1 MRFARRQIV
10 PGIAFGSANSFPG
23 VDYSMPFQL
32 ESNYRPR
39 GDQGQAIAKLLK
51 SVEAGNRHQT
61 LLGVTGSG
69 KTFTIANVIRELDR
83 PTLVISHNKTLAAQL
98 YSEFKQFFPRNAVE
112 YFVSYFDYYQPE
124 AYIPRSDTYIEK
136 DSSINEEIE
145 RLRLAATSALLSR
158 RDTIVVASVSC
169 IYGITSPEDYL
180 QMLLTVKSG
189 QQLSREAV
197 LGRLIDMLYERND
210 VNFARGRFR
219 VRGDVVE
226 VYPGSADEEGI
237 RLEFFGDEIE
247 SITRFDPLTGHA
259 HESLSVIT
267 FFPAKQF
274 VTPADKL
281 NRALRTIREEL
292 EQRIVELES
301 QNKLL
306 EAQRL
311 RMRTEYDLEM
321 LQEMGFCNGI
331 ENYSRHLSGR
341 PPGSKPYTI
350 IDFFPKDL
358 LVVIDESH
366 ATIPQ
371 IGGMYEGDRSRKTV
385 LVNYG
390 FRLPSALD
398 NRPLNFDEFM
408 KMTNQIIYMSA
419 TPAEFEIQN
428 SVVGNNGYIPHRRQR
443 IGERELVP
451 FVLPGQASP
460 VVGQA
465 PRLPSARS
473 AGGAPAL
480 QISRTDQPPEKFDV
494 RTPGAPLVVEQ
505 IIRPTGLL
513 DPKITV
519 KPLKNQIDETI
530 DLCRQRVEKGERVLV
545 TTLTKRTAEDLADY
559 LRDVGLKVRYLHS
572 DIDAIERVEILR
584 GLRAADF
591 DILVGINLL
600 REGLD
605 LPEVSLVCILDAD
618 KEGFL
623 RSQTSLIQT
632 AGRAA
637 RHVNG
642 EVVLFADT
650 FTQSM
655 DALISISEYRRAKQ
669 MDYNEKHGI
678 TPQTVRRAVQE
689 SLHTILRGREIAASV
704 IREAGGDFNVTELL
718 RELQEEMQEASANLE
733 FERAALLRDQIMEV
747 KSGAGIDKIE
757 PQRRKVRYSSRSRGT
772 GRRRSRV

>member
-1 MRFARRQIV
+1 
-10 PGIAFGSANSFPG
+10 
-23 VDYSMPFQL
+23 MPFQL
-32 ESNYRPR
+32 ESNYQPR
-39 GDQGQAIAKLLK
+39 GDQGQAIAKLIK

-83 PTLVISHNKTLAAQL
+83 PALIISHNKTLAAQL

-145 RLRLAATSALLSR
+145 RLRLSATSALLSR

-169 IYGITSPEDYL
+169 IYGVTSPEDYER
-180 QMLLTVKSG
+180 MLLTVKRG
-189 QQLSREAV
+189 QHISREAV
-197 LGRLIDMLYERND
+197 LSRLIDMLYERND
-210 VNFARGRFR
+210 MNFSRGKFR

-226 VYPGSADEEGI
+226 IYPATADEEAI
-237 RLEFFGDEIE
+237 RLEFFGDQIDA
-247 SITRFDPLTGHA
+247 ITRFDPLTGHA
-259 HESLSVIT
+259 HESLAVLT
-267 FFPAKQF
+267 LFPAKQF

-281 NRALRTIREEL
+281 NRALQTIRAEL
-292 EQRIVELES
+292 EERIKVLES
-301 QNKLL
+301 NNKLL

-311 RMRTEYDLEM
+311 RLRTEYDLEM

-350 IDFFPKDL
+350 IDFFPKDF

-371 IGGMYEGDRSRKTV
+371 IGGMYEGDRSRKSV
-385 LVNYG
+385 LVDFG

-408 KMTNQIIYMSA
+408 KLTNQMVYVSA

-428 SVVGNNGYIPHRRQR
+428 SIVGNKNYFPHKRQR
-443 IGERELVP
+443 IGEDEPVP
-451 FVLPGQASP
+451 FVLPGETETGRARRP
-460 VVGQA
+460 VA
-465 PRLPSARS
+465 PKNGSVHV
-473 AGGAPAL
+473 
-480 QISRTDQPPEKFDV
+480 SRTDEPLEKFDV
-494 RTPGAPLVVEQ
+494 HTPGAPLVVEQ

-513 DPKITV
+513 DPKITI
-519 KPLKNQIDETI
+519 KPLKNQIDDTI
-530 DLCRQRVEKGERVLV
+530 ELCRQRVEKGERVLI

-572 DIDAIERVEILR
+572 DIDTIERVEILR
-584 GLRAADF
+584 GLRAAEF

-642 EVVLFADT
+642 EVVLFADIV
-650 FTQSM
+650 TQSM
-655 DALISISEYRRAKQ
+655 QALISISEYRRAKQ
-669 MDYNEKHGI
+669 IEYNEKHNI

-718 RELQEEMQEASANLE
+718 RELEEEMQTASANLE

-747 KSGAGIDKIE
+747 KNGAGISKIE
-757 PQRRKVRYSSRSRGT
+757 PKRRPVKYTRGSGT
-772 GRRRSRV
+772 RRSRV

>member
-1 MRFARRQIV
+1 ML
-10 PGIAFGSANSFPG
+10 GCG
-23 VDYSMPFQL
+23 VGFQL
-32 ESNYRPR
+32 ESNYKPR

-69 KTFTIANVIRELDR
+69 KTFTVANVIKELDR
-83 PTLVISHNKTLAAQL
+83 PALIISHNKTLAAQL
-98 YSEFKQFFPRNAVE
+98 YSEFKQFFPHNAVE

-145 RLRLAATSALLSR
+145 RLRLSATSALLSR
-158 RDTIVVASVSC
+158 RDAIVVASVSC
-169 IYGITSPEDYL
+169 IYGVTSPDDYL
-180 QMLLTVKSG
+180 RMLLTLKKG
-189 QQLSREAV
+189 QQISREAV
-197 LGRLIDMLYERND
+197 LGRLVDMLYERND
-210 VNFARGRFR
+210 IAFSRGKFR

-226 VYPGSADEEGI
+226 VHPATSDEDAI
-237 RLEFFGDEIE
+237 RVEFFGDEVE
-247 SITRFDPLTGHA
+247 AITRFDPLTGHA
-259 HESLSVIT
+259 HESLNVIT
-267 FFPAKQF
+267 FYPAKQF

-281 NRALRTIREEL
+281 NRALSSIRNEL
-292 EQRIVELES
+292 DHRIVELES
-301 QNKLL
+301 QNRLL

-311 RMRTEYDLEM
+311 KMRTEYDLEM

-341 PPGSKPYTI
+341 MPGSKPFTLL
-350 IDFFPKDL
+350 DFFPKDYL
-358 LVVIDESH
+358 LVIDESH

-385 LVNYG
+385 LVEYG

-398 NRPLNFDEFM
+398 NRPLNFKEFM
-408 KMTNQIIYMSA
+408 GNANQLVYVSA
-419 TPAEFEIQN
+419 TPAEFEIKN
-428 SVVGNNGYIPHRRQR
+428 SVVGNSAYFPHRRER
-443 IGERELVP
+443 IGEDEKVP
-451 FVLPGQASP
+451 FILPGKTETH
-460 VVGQA
+460 V
-465 PRLPSARS
+465 
-473 AGGAPAL
+473 
-480 QISRTDQPPEKFDV
+480 SRTDEAADKFDV
-494 RTPGAPLVVEQ
+494 TTAGSPLVVEQ

-513 DPKITV
+513 DPRITLRG
-519 KPLKNQIDETI
+519 LKHQIDDTI
-530 DLCRQRVEKGERVLV
+530 ELCRERVEKQERVLV
-545 TTLTKRTAEDLADY
+545 TTLTKRTAEDLSDY

-572 DIDAIERVEILR
+572 DIDTIERVEILR

-650 FTQSM
+650 VTDSM
-655 DALISISEYRRAKQ
+655 QALINISEYRRAKQ
-669 MDYNEKHGI
+669 VEYNEKHGI

-689 SLHTILRGREIAASV
+689 SLHTILRGRQVAASV
-704 IREAGGDFNVTELL
+704 INEAGGDFNLTELL
-718 RELQEEMQEASANLE
+718 RELEDEMQQASANLE

-747 KSGAGIDKIE
+747 KSGTGISKIE
-757 PQRRKVRYSSRSRGT
+757 PKRKPVKYTRNN